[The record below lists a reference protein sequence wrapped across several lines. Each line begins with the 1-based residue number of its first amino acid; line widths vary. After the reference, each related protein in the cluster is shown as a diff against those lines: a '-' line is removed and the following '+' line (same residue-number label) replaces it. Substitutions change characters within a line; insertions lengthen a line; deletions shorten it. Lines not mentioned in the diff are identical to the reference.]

1 MAVNLKIKDNTQQVR
16 NNFKKLGRRLTKT
29 IDKGVKQA
37 GFQLLDIIRTK
48 TKKGIDINSRKF
60 APYSSGY
67 LKKLQRE
74 GKKTAVDLFSTG
86 RMLGSL
92 TPNQTIKKTGK
103 HQVTLSFSNA
113 EMRQRALYNQVLN
126 EPKRVFFGF
135 NRRTEKIINKSF
147 EKFMKKHIRI

>member
-74 GKKTAVDLFSTG
+74 GKKTAVDLFYTG